1 MNNVDVRKEVQDYCT
16 EVGKNRL
23 LTQGAGGNISWK
35 DGNLMYIKASG
46 TWLVDANNKDIFL
59 PIDLQVLHTNMTSGI
74 FSMPENIS
82 KNNDMK
88 PSIETM
94 MHAILPHVIVVHLHV
109 VDVLSIL
116 VRKDAKFIID
126 SVFSGKIS
134 YIFIDYIKPGPDL
147 AESIYRNTLN
157 NAVDVIFL
165 KNHGIV
171 IGGKDIQEVQNKLEF
186 ILNESQSHGCIQ
198 KLPLNCNDTCNLEID
213 GYNILDIPEVNELAC
228 NHELLDKIDSNWV
241 LYPDHVVFLGERPN
255 LANNTEHAKEIA
267 SSQDINYLIV
277 KDCGIVVSAN
287 ALKSE
292 VAQLICYADV
302 CMRQSKGQELDPL
315 NRQEIDELINW
326 DSEKFRVKNSV

>member
-1 MNNVDVRKEVQDYCT
+1 MTKENTRKEVQDYCVK
-16 EVGKNRL
+16 VGSNRL
-23 LTQGAGGNISWK
+23 FTQGAGGNVSWK
-35 DGNLMYIKASG
+35 DGNSLYIKASG

-59 PIDLQVLHTNMTSGI
+59 PVDLQALNTRMASGI

-171 IGGKDIQEVQNKLEF
+171 IGGNDIQEVQNKLEF
-186 ILNESQSHGCIQ
+186 ILKESQSHGCIQ
-198 KLPLNCNDTCNLEID
+198 KLPLNCNDTCNLVID

-228 NHELLDKIDSNWV
+228 NHELLDKIDSNWA

-255 LANNTEHAKEIA
+255 LTTNIEYGRNFV
-267 SSQDINYLIV
+267 SSKKVSYIIV
-277 KDCGIVVSAN
+277 RDCGVYINDN
-287 ALKSE
+287 ALKSV
-292 VAQLICYADV
+292 VAQLVCYADV
-302 CMRQSKGQELDPL
+302 LVRQPKNHELNPL
-315 NRQEIDELINW
+315 SSLEIDELINW
-326 DSEKFRVKNSV
+326 DSEKFRVNNSI